1 LDPYNEFGYRL
12 HARALVQ
19 AGRQS
24 DGVAALDIMQGLPF
38 VTDNLQL
45 QPMTAGASISGMAI
59 NKTLEPGT
67 TITLR
72 FTFYDNDGNPL
83 GSEDVEVTIS
93 DPEVAHTFQ
102 ILFEAEVQVLGYG
115 YEFVS

>member
-1 LDPYNEFGYRL
+1 M
-12 HARALVQ
+12 RAF
-19 AGRQS
+19 
-24 DGVAALDIMQGLPF
+24 PF

-45 QPMTAGASISGMAI
+45 QPTNAGASISGTVI

-83 GSEDVEVTIS
+83 GTEDTEVTIS
-93 DPEVAHTFQ
+93 DPEVTHSFQ
-102 ILFEAEVQVLGYG
+102 LSFDAEMQVLGYS
-115 YEFVS
+115 YEFVN